1 MLDDIFGYWHYFLSF
16 SFVRSMFATVW
27 VKPLSRMN
35 YFILERGFPALWR
48 KNWKGGDS
56 TMIKVRL
63 SGTKRELRGFVK
75 KMSRSKH
82 YHMET
87 TSDFKPYKGNNRF
100 RIEESEI
107 SSKENPSER
116 LRIMVENHCRKMTLE
131 KQENKHYGN
140 VMAYILG
147 DNNLSAAQI
156 EQLRQAVEVGMPEKD
171 VLEMTKNRKKMM
183 EIRRCV

>member
-1 MLDDIFGYWHYFLSF
+1 
-16 SFVRSMFATVW
+16 
-27 VKPLSRMN
+27 
-35 YFILERGFPALWR
+35 
-48 KNWKGGDS
+48 
-56 TMIKVRL
+56 
-63 SGTKRELRGFVK
+63 
-75 KMSRSKH
+75 
-82 YHMET
+82 MET